1 MIIEIQADEC
11 DWRTIRYGA
20 AGVWVGTR
28 FVACVEAG
36 APKRHKDLVV
46 SAGYDDTVRTLIYS
60 GRPLQVRKTD
70 YVKDWEE
77 NRQDEIRALTSQG
90 KLPHDEEL
98 AKHPEKSVQGIA
110 CEFYPTQNILN
121 VTLLPSLISF
131 RN

>member
-1 MIIEIQADEC
+1 M
-11 DWRTIRYGA
+11 
-20 AGVWVGTR
+20 WVGTR
-28 FVACVEAG
+28 FVASVEAG

-77 NRQDEIRALTSQG
+77 NRQDEIRALTGQG
-90 KLPHDEEL
+90 KLPHEEEL

-110 CEFYPTQNILN
+110 CKFALRIASYLGFFLRIANCVIL
-121 VTLLPSLISF
+121 
-131 RN
+131 